1 MRDNTPAADG
11 ILIASLHGE
20 AKRHSGGGQPL
31 TEDEHAAAVAAL
43 RKLAAGRSDLL
54 AHVAGICQGFGE
66 GGPYEAWDLQMAQLY
81 RDAGADPALIPQWIE
96 EGRRRKADAG
106 RPPFSAARRRPP
118 RP

>member
-66 GGPYEAWDLQMAQLY
+66 GGPGCQASAAWRGAERALGAEQEATGSWTQ
-81 RDAGADPALIPQWIE
+81 
-96 EGRRRKADAG
+96 G
-106 RPPFSAARRRPP
+106 RPGSGRP
-118 RP
+118 